1 MESVLPILLGY
12 GLGSLP
18 LGYLVANRTKGI
30 DLRRVG
36 SGNVGAANVDRTAG
50 FGAALIVVLADVAKG
65 ASSVFFAARFAG
77 TIGDPVAAGIAAIVG
92 HMYPV
97 WLRFQGGKGVATA
110 CGVFWMLAPLATA
123 VSATLFVLVVWLT
136 RYVSMGS
143 LIATAAL
150 PPLAWLTDRPAPI
163 LTGTTVAAVLIL
175 QRHRAN
181 VVRLRSGTEP
191 KLRRVPECN
200 A

>member
-1 MESVLPILLGY
+1 
-12 GLGSLP
+12 
-18 LGYLVANRTKGI
+18 
-30 DLRRVG
+30 
-36 SGNVGAANVDRTAG
+36 
-50 FGAALIVVLADVAKG
+50 
-65 ASSVFFAARFAG
+65 
-77 TIGDPVAAGIAAIVG
+77 
-92 HMYPV
+92 
-97 WLRFQGGKGVATA
+97 
-110 CGVFWMLAPLATA
+110 
-123 VSATLFVLVVWLT
+123 
-136 RYVSMGS
+136 MGS